1 MKVVSTNGVRLA
13 LERAGVEADFGTTA
27 DLKARLE
34 GGEPFDVVI
43 LTATAI
49 DDLAQKR
56 IVLAETRA
64 EVGRSGAG
72 VAIRVG
78 ARRPD
83 LSSAEAFRRTLLA
96 AKSVAYVGTSVTAG
110 YLRDI
115 FKRLGI
121 VREMKAKSMVLS
133 GVLAAEAVAKGDAEL
148 ALTQISEIVDVPGV
162 ELAGPFPPDLQVY
175 TVFTAAVS
183 PAAREPKAAREL
195 VARLASL

>member
-183 PAAREPKAAREL
+183 PTAREPKAAREL

>member
-1 MKVVSTNGVRLA
+1 LKVFSTNGVRLA

-27 DLKARLE
+27 DLKARME

-49 DDLAQKR
+49 DELVEKR